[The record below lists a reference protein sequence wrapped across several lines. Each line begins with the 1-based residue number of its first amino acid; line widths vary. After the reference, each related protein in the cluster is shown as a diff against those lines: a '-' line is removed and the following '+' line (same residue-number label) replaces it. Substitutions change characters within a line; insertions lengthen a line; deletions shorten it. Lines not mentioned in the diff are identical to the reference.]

1 MIGLAVG
8 GALVAAGAGVGAI
21 GLLLAKR
28 VVNAEA
34 RTKRIRVHLAEGV
47 VSLPEDEKTT
57 AAGEY
62 LLTLVDGTVLRV
74 GDVIDVVDDRV
85 RRQVLSDTSGL
96 PIGETQASW
105 SAHGYAS
112 PGDVAD
118 YSTVQV
124 PLANGERREAWLF
137 AGDPEHWVIHV
148 QGVRTTRGV
157 TLRTVAVAHEAG
169 ATSLAITYRGAGDG
183 PPARSATLGSR
194 EWVELQDSISYARDN
209 GAKRVTV
216 VAWSMGAALAFEL
229 LRRHPDAVDDL
240 VLMCPVSSWPKTI
253 EYGAQRAHLPKQ
265 AAALAS
271 WLLRSWVGAK
281 LLGLPAPIDVR
292 SLEWTTPG
300 SLPVPTMIVHSQGDE
315 VVPWHT
321 TLELVLGNP
330 EVMLVETVAC
340 PHGFELT
347 VPDPVTRARLHTW
360 LISQ

>member
-1 MIGLAVG
+1 MIGLVAG
-8 GALVAAGAGVGAI
+8 GAVAIAGAGVGAI

-34 RTKRIRVHLAEGV
+34 RPKGMHVDLSEGV

-62 LLTLVDGTVLRV
+62 LLTLVDGTILHVGEVLDLV
-74 GDVIDVVDDRV
+74 GGRV
-85 RRQVLSDTSGL
+85 RRQVLGDASGYRS
-96 PIGETQASW
+96 GEVAASW

-112 PGDVAD
+112 PGDVAE

-124 PLANGERREAWLF
+124 PLANGEQREAWLF
-137 AGDPEHWVIHV
+137 PGDPERWVIHV

-183 PPARSATLGSR
+183 PRARSATLGSR
-194 EWVELQDSISYARDN
+194 EWVELQDAIAYARHN

-229 LRRHPDAVDDL
+229 LRRHPEAIDDL

-253 EYGAQRAHLPKQ
+253 EYGAERAHLPRQ
-265 AAALAS
+265 AAGLAV
-271 WLLRSWVGAK
+271 WLIRTRVGAK
-281 LLGLPAPIDVR
+281 LLGLPTPIDVR
-292 SLEWTTPG
+292 TLEWTGPG
-300 SLPVPTMIVHSQGDE
+300 SLPVPTMIIHSQGDE

-321 TLELVLGNP
+321 TQELVGRNP
-330 EVMLVETVAC
+330 EVELVETVAC

-347 VPDPVTRARLHTW
+347 VPDTDTRSRLLDW